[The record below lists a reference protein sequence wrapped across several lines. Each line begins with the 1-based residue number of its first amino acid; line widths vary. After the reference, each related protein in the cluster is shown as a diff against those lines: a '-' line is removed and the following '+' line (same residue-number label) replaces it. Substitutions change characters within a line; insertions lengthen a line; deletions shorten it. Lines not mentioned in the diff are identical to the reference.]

1 VSRRPPLAHLQPPS
15 GWPRGLVRR
24 ITLAAA
30 FTVAAAVQAT
40 GPRGFVAGQPPQAPT
55 FSAKVEAVRVDVL
68 VTREG
73 RPLLGLR
80 PGDFEIRDNGVLQ
93 QIDMATFEQVPLNL
107 ILAFDVSTSVN
118 GQPLDHLRSAGRAV
132 LEGLQPADRAALVTF
147 SHVVAQRSPLTAN
160 LSALRETLDRTPAR
174 GSTSLYDGAYAGLA
188 VGEADAG
195 RGVMVLFSD
204 GLDTASWLSPDAVL
218 DAARGTDIVVYCVAT
233 RASRGQPFLKDLTDS
248 TGGSLFPVESTTDLR
263 AAFLGILDEFR
274 HRYLVSYT
282 PRGVAREGW
291 HRLDVR
297 VRGGK
302 VRARPGYRAGG

>member
-1 VSRRPPLAHLQPPS
+1 MSLRPLVAHLPAPSRRL
-15 GWPRGLVRR
+15 GLVRR
-24 ITLAAA
+24 ITLAASA
-30 FTVAAAVQAT
+30 VAAAVLAT
-40 GPRGFVAGQPPQAPT
+40 GPPGFATGQPPQAPT

-80 PGDFEIRDNGVLQ
+80 PGDFEVRDNGVRQ
-93 QIDMATFEQVPLNL
+93 QVDLATFDQVPLNV
-107 ILAFDVSTSVN
+107 ILAFDVSASVA
-118 GQPLDHLRSAGRAV
+118 GQPLQHLRSAGRGV
-132 LEGLQPADRAALVTF
+132 LDGLKPADRAALVTF
-147 SHVVAQRSPLTAN
+147 SHVVAQRSPLTAD
-160 LSALRETLDRTPAR
+160 LAALRGTLDRTRAK

-188 VGEADAG
+188 IGEADAG

-218 DAARGTDIVVYCVAT
+218 DAVRGTDVVVYGVAT
-233 RASRGQPFLKDLTDS
+233 PGSRGQPFLKDLTDS

-263 AAFLGILDEFR
+263 SVFLDILDEFR

-282 PRGVAREGW
+282 PSGVPREGW